1 MLSNSVALL
10 FLGAI
15 AIAFLS
21 ARAELVLMAFMTLVA
36 LKFWGFEASK
46 RPMQPVWE
54 PLHDLFKFKWTQ
66 TAIYLLVS
74 FLVWKFS
81 PSWPDTHM
89 KWLCVC
95 VNALCGTL
103 VGTSTERLM
112 LHTSQL
118 TPRKKTIWTLILQA
132 WKSSSV
138 CSSGLVCLSSAG
150 IVILSACF
158 PCILVVMLEPKAAS
172 YKQPDVWFCSKRHG
186 RVIYSTYHFIS
197 IMQFFVSKSLHFSLI
212 VQTRPCSNMSVN
224 ILSVKFSG
232 AWGHKG
238 PHSRLAS
245 HSSNSTRSKL
255 QLCSLPK
262 LCGPKSWKLMSLAKR
277 LWCAEQRLQ
286 PIQRLVTSR
295 EINADQRYKDCIP
308 RL

>member
-66 TAIYLLVS
+66 AAIYLLVS

-81 PSWPDTHM
+81 PSWP
-89 KWLCVC
+89 
-95 VNALCGTL
+95 GTL
-103 VGTSTERLM
+103 VGTRTERLM

-224 ILSVKFSG
+224 ICQF
-232 AWGHKG
+232 
-238 PHSRLAS
+238 
-245 HSSNSTRSKL
+245 
-255 QLCSLPK
+255 
-262 LCGPKSWKLMSLAKR
+262 
-277 LWCAEQRLQ
+277 
-286 PIQRLVTSR
+286 
-295 EINADQRYKDCIP
+295 
-308 RL
+308 

>member
-1 MLSNSVALL
+1 MVMLSNSVALL

-66 TAIYLLVS
+66 AAIYLLVS

-150 IVILSACF
+150 IVILSDCQ
-158 PCILVVMLEPKAAS
+158 PVSHAS
-172 YKQPDVWFCSKRHG
+172 S
-186 RVIYSTYHFIS
+186 
-197 IMQFFVSKSLHFSLI
+197 
-212 VQTRPCSNMSVN
+212 
-224 ILSVKFSG
+224 
-232 AWGHKG
+232 
-238 PHSRLAS
+238 
-245 HSSNSTRSKL
+245 
-255 QLCSLPK
+255 
-262 LCGPKSWKLMSLAKR
+262 
-277 LWCAEQRLQ
+277 LWC
-286 PIQRLVTSR
+286 
-295 EINADQRYKDCIP
+295 
-308 RL
+308 